1 MRSKLTLVALAV
13 LAIALSTTV
22 SGRTGGI
29 GAQQPSGS
37 PQKPPAQ
44 GSDQQAPP
52 PQGGAQNGQPGQPL
66 PTFKTGI
73 NFVRVDV
80 IASTSKGEPVVD
92 LKKEDFIVTE
102 DGKPQTVESFKLIK
116 LDQITDT
123 TPPREIK
130 SSFDEESEAQR
141 EDVRDLPRRLPH
153 STGRRDVRARTAREL
168 HPYPASAFRHGRA
181 HVPAHA
187 RERRGHVAQLRSHR
201 ARRRTI

>member
-22 SGRTGGI
+22 SGRAPAARG
-29 GAQQPSGS
+29 GAQQSSGAKD
-37 PQKPPAQ
+37 KPPAQ
-44 GSDQQAPP
+44 TPAAQTPP
-52 PQGGAQNGQPGQPL
+52 PQATPANPQADGQNDQQPGTPL
-66 PTFKTGI
+66 PTFKAGI

-102 DGKPQTVESFKLIK
+102 DGKPQTVDSFKLIK

-123 TPPREIK
+123 TPPREIR

-141 EDVRDLPRRLPH
+141 EDVRLFAIFLDDYHTRR
-153 STGRRDVRARTAREL
+153 GGAMYVRGQAREL
-168 HPYPASAFRHGRA
+168 HPDPASSVGHGRD
-181 HVPAHA
+181 HVSAHA
-187 RERRGHVAQLRSHR
+187 HE
-201 ARRRTI
+201 